1 MSTCFPAV
9 NLVPLPL
16 VSIGSDLWLFRP
28 LDKNAYEGSS
38 ITQYVIHSPI
48 VPFLS
53 GKEGRG
59 RIGKNNLQVVAH
71 DL

>member
-28 LDKNAYEGSS
+28 LDKNAYEESS
-38 ITQYVIHSPI
+38 ITQYVHSPI

-53 GKEGRG
+53 GKEGR
-59 RIGKNNLQVVAH
+59 IGKNHLQVVAH